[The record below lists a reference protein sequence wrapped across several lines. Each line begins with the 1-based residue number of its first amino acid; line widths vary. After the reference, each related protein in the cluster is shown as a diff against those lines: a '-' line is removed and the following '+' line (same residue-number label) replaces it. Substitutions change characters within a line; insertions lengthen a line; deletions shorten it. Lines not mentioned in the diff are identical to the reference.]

1 VSAWASSSYSGVL
14 GPCSGDV
21 IGNAVSY
28 LPTIVGTLRRRVASL
43 VVVIPLLGCVF
54 GRSGVLL
61 GRWATHTRC
70 QRPFT
75 AADHFVVGHA
85 SAEAR

>member
-43 VVVIPLLGCVF
+43 VVVIPLLGACSAGVESY
-54 GRSGVLL
+54 SGDGQLILANAPSRRLTISLSV
-61 GRWATHTRC
+61 T
-70 QRPFT
+70 PP
-75 AADHFVVGHA
+75 
-85 SAEAR
+85 AEAR